1 MLNLR
6 SQNKIR
12 LFFFQLVMHI
22 IKLQGKTFHVSIL
35 FLINPAIL
43 QVGHAD
49 FE

>member
-1 MLNLR
+1 
-6 SQNKIR
+6 
-12 LFFFQLVMHI
+12 MHI

-43 QVGHAD
+43 QFGHAD

>member
-6 SQNKIR
+6 SQSKIR
-12 LFFFQLVMHI
+12 LFFQLVMHI

-43 QVGHAD
+43 QFGHAD